1 MASIGRAR
9 VLIADDHILVAG
21 AICKLLSHDFKIVA
35 MVHDGRKLIEAATK
49 LLPDVILADISM
61 PMLNGLHA
69 AKRIKRQLPNVKILC
84 VTVTN
89 EPELIE
95 EALKMGLDGY
105 VFKTCAPSEL
115 LTAIRLALEGKRYVS
130 GAQPLAE
137 QLCKSSST
145 SANRSHINLTDRQID
160 IVQLV
165 AEGRSMKEAASVL
178 NLTTRTVAFHKY
190 RAMRRLNLRNDSQVV
205 QYAVQHHIIAS
216 WDQGPI
222 ASRRH

>member
-1 MASIGRAR
+1 MTSTSRAR
-9 VLIADDHILVAG
+9 ILIADDHVLVAG

-35 MVHDGRKLIEAATK
+35 MVHDGRRLIEAATE

-61 PMLNGLHA
+61 PVLNGLHA

-89 EPELIE
+89 EPDLIE
-95 EALKMGLDGY
+95 EALKIGLDGY
-105 VFKTCAPSEL
+105 VFKTCAPAEL

-137 QLCKSSST
+137 LPCKRSSS
-145 SANRSHINLTDRQID
+145 SANMSHCELTDRQVD

-222 ASRRH
+222 AWRRH